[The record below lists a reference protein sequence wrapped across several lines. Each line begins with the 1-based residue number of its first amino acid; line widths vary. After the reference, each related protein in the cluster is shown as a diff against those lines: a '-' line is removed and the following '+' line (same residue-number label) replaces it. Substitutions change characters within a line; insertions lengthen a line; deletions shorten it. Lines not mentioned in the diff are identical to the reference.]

1 MKKLKLFLASALA
14 LPLSAAEPV
23 LTGRQS
29 FIRDEKNACLEV
41 HVKGAEKL
49 PLNAVWNGKKIALP
63 AKGNSFKLPVETR
76 LFTGTY
82 SGTLEFDG
90 KKYTFSYRIGPQLPD
105 DMPVL
110 IWGFKGSHKAL
121 QALGINRGLHYPS
134 LDNNPANFKRFEDAI
149 ADGFRYYGSVT
160 TNQDRTLRKEIKNI
174 MRNGNIAPHGVDASN
189 PETTR
194 RMMELIKK
202 RTGLRWHPAA
212 AGAILNSEIRAAT
225 RPSFAPHQVEAYK
238 KFSGK
243 DVPAEVNEKT
253 GVPYQQLKNFPASR
267 VVPDNHYILEY
278 YRWFWRNGDGWNK
291 LNSTMADA
299 LRKNASPGFICW
311 HDPVLRT
318 PPLPGSGGNVDI
330 LNHWTYANPEPCRIT
345 SHIDCMIEMARHSGQ
360 DIWAMTQIIAYRSRT
375 TSLKVKPKVV
385 PEWAKKYPKAQYIS
399 VAPDSLQEAI
409 WTMIARPVKGLL
421 FHGQASL
428 MAVSK
433 KKKQKQR
440 YTLTNTDTQKTMKKM
455 MQEVVNPL
463 APMLKRLPEVP
474 SQVGVLQSFTST
486 ILAERGTW
494 GWRGWEDDLN
504 LMLHYAGL
512 NPRVIYEDNVLKHN
526 ALDGIKILAMPNCDV
541 LTESIVKAVKA
552 FQKRGGIVI
561 GDPDLCPEIVPQ
573 VLVKKL
579 KRSDA
584 PDKIQTKI
592 YRDSWKLKRELR
604 RYLTINSDT
613 DAHGLLRYERKWKNT
628 SYYFVIND
636 KRTYGDYLGPWKMV
650 MEKGVPNRGNLQL
663 YKKPKAVYE
672 LSRGGKVDFTDTKY
686 YSRIALDFK
695 TNDGR
700 IYMALPAEI
709 AKVSLKTPATVTA
722 GEKFTVTAEILDT
735 TGKPV
740 QALLPVSFSITDAK
754 GRTLDGGPYGCAI
767 DGVWKFETVCP
778 LNAEEKLQV
787 VLKDRASGLKAEGT
801 IKVRKAK

>member
-1 MKKLKLFLASALA
+1 MKNLKLFIASALVF
-14 LPLSAAEPV
+14 PLFAAEPV

-41 HVKGAEKL
+41 QVKGAEKL
-49 PLNAVWNGKKIALP
+49 PSNAVWNGKKIALP

-105 DMPVL
+105 DMPVTF
-110 IWGFKGSHKAL
+110 WGFKGSHKAL
-121 QALGINRGLHYPS
+121 QDLGINRGLNYYI
-134 LDNNPANFKRFEDAI
+134 LNDTPANLKCLDDAI

-160 TNQDRTLRKEIKNI
+160 TNGDRTLRKEYPVIK
-174 MRNGNIAPHGVDASN
+174 RDGNPGVHSVDASN
-189 PETTR
+189 PEVAK
-194 RMMELIKK
+194 RMLKLIKK
-202 RTGLRWHPAA
+202 RTGLRRHPAA
-212 AGAILNSEIRAAT
+212 AGALLNSEIRAAT
-225 RPSFAPHQVEAYK
+225 RPSFVPHQMEAYK

-253 GVPYQQLKNFPASR
+253 GVPYKQLKNFPASR

-278 YRWFWRNGDGWNK
+278 YRWFWRGGDGWNK

-311 HDPVLRT
+311 HDPALRCA
-318 PPLPGSGGNVDI
+318 PIPGSGGNVDV
-330 LNHWTYANPEPCRIT
+330 LNHWTYAYPEPCRIT
-345 SHIDCMIEMARHSGQ
+345 SHIDGMLEMTRHSGQ
-360 DIWAMTQIIAYRSRT
+360 DVWAMTQIISYRSRT
-375 TSLKVKPKVV
+375 TSLKVKPKVLPDWV
-385 PEWAKKYPKAQYIS
+385 KKYPDAQYIS
-399 VAPDSLQEAI
+399 IPPDSLQEAI
-409 WTMIARPVKGLL
+409 WTMIARPVKGLM

-428 MAVSK
+428 MQMPV

-440 YTLTNTDTQKTMKKM
+440 YVCTNIDTQKTMRRM
-455 MQEVVNPL
+455 MNEVVHPL
-463 APMLKRLPEVP
+463 APVLKRLPEAP
-474 SQVGVLQSFTST
+474 LQTAVLYSFTSAM
-486 ILAERGTW
+486 LAGRGNW
-494 GWRGWEDDLN
+494 GWGGWEDDLS
-504 LMLHYAGL
+504 LMLHCAGL
-512 NPRVIYEDNVLKHN
+512 TPKAVYEENILKNN

-541 LTESIVKAVKA
+541 LTESMVKAVKD

-561 GDPDLCPEIVPQ
+561 GDPELCPEIVPQ

-579 KRSDA
+579 KRSSYADRTQA
-584 PDKIQTKI
+584 SF
-592 YRDSWKLKRELR
+592 YREAWKLHRELR

-613 DAHGLLRYERKWKNT
+613 DRYDLLRYERQWKNT

-686 YSRIALDFK
+686 CSRIALDFK

-754 GRTLDGGPYGCAI
+754 GRILDGGPYGCAI

-801 IKVRKAK
+801 IKVGKAK